1 MDFFR
6 SQRQARRQ
14 TLIFLALFTLI
25 VALVVVLCAIVVGF
39 GCAIFSP
46 EKTFAYYAR
55 NTGIVVFLIIIGA
68 SIVRS
73 TELHSGGGAV
83 IARHLGGEP
92 LPLSRL
98 DHPDAQR
105 FRNVAQ
111 EMAIASRTPMP
122 TLYWLPN
129 EPAINAFVAGFTS
142 ADAVLAV
149 TRGAMER
156 LSRDELQGVIA
167 HEFSHLLNGDMR
179 LNTQVASWLFGVYAV
194 YTYGRS
200 ILSVTALGSNR
211 DDGFIRPG
219 NWPLA
224 IFFGGALTGI
234 GYIGKLAGRLLQ
246 AAISRQRETLAD
258 ASAVQFTRQTLGLA
272 GALKKIYY
280 VSSYLQSPQSDTY
293 SHFFLGDAIETSQLF
308 ATHPPLID
316 RIRALDPKFDPDDNP
331 LPAVDAHLDVDAL
344 DKALP
349 LYFNSDSAASFTGRE
364 TEFTMRDGL
373 ALLFANLLDTDNED
387 VRRQQLADIEADW
400 GHDVSYQTH
409 IIEPDVG
416 NQKMYLRVTRLHL
429 MLAQLHTLSAAQQS
443 TVRRTLRTLIAANN
457 NISLL
462 EAVIAFL
469 VARYLR
475 DMANPADAQVTGSLH
490 LTDCA
495 PETTLLQNLVVHHAK
510 QTAEQ
515 VTLDYFDDSGK
526 TLTANA
532 HMVER
537 ALDRL
542 NRLTLD
548 EKKNLFQ
555 ALYDACGRPSPEQ
568 QELLSLLAACLHTP
582 PLESMVHYPGSEL
595 TLTPE

>member
-25 VALVVVLCAIVVGF
+25 VTLVVVLCAAVVGF
-39 GCAIFSP
+39 SCLIFAP
-46 EKTFAYYAR
+46 EKMTVYAR
-55 NTGIVVFLIIIGA
+55 NTGIVVLLIIIGA

-98 DHPDAQR
+98 DHPYFQR

-129 EPAINAFVAGFTS
+129 EPAINAFVAGFTT

-149 TRGAMER
+149 TRGTLER

-224 IFFGGALTGI
+224 IFFGGALTVI
-234 GYIGKLAGRLLQ
+234 GYIGKLGGRLLQ

-280 VSSYLQSPQSDTY
+280 GSSYLQSPQSDTY

-308 ATHPPLID
+308 ATHPPLVE

-349 LYFNSDSAASFTGRE
+349 LYFNADSAASFSGRE

-373 ALLFANLLDTDNED
+373 ALLFANLLDGDNEA
-387 VRRQQLADIEADW
+387 VRRRQLDDIEAAW

-409 IIEPDVG
+409 IIEPDIDS
-416 NQKMYLRVTRLHL
+416 QKMYLRLTRLHL
-429 MLAQLHTLSAAQQS
+429 MLAQLHTLSAVQQD
-443 TVRRTLRTLIAANN
+443 TLRRTLRTLIAANK

-462 EAVIAFL
+462 EVVVAFL

-475 DMANPADAQVTGSLH
+475 DMASPADAQVAGLLR

-495 PETTLLQNLVVHHAK
+495 PEMTLLQNLVVNHAK
-510 QTAEQ
+510 QTAAQ

-526 TLTANA
+526 TTTANA

-568 QELLSLLAACLHTP
+568 QEMLSLLAGCLHTP

-595 TLTPE
+595 TLAPE